1 LLTLHTRPFRAFYSC
16 PLKNCLSFKT
26 NSVSYYSRIEKGFP
40 SSSLFF
46 NLSVKL

>member
-26 NSVSYYSRIEKGFP
+26 NSVSYYSH
-40 SSSLFF
+40 
-46 NLSVKL
+46 